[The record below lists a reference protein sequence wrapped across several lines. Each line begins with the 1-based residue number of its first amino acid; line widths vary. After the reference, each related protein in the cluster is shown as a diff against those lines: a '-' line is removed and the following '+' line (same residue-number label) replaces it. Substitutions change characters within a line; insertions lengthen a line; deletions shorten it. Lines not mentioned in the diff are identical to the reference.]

1 MKNTLI
7 HLTVF
12 FAVILLGY
20 LSWAFVLAQPN
31 PFYWTQEQRGHM
43 VGFSLLLAFIGQIYV
58 AIDLDYKKIT
68 KI

>member
-12 FAVILLGY
+12 FAVILIGY

-31 PFYWTQEQRGHM
+31 PFYWTQEQRGGM
-43 VGFSLLLAFIGQIYV
+43 IGISLFCALFIQLPILME
-58 AIDLDYKKIT
+58 LDYKKIT
-68 KI
+68 KS